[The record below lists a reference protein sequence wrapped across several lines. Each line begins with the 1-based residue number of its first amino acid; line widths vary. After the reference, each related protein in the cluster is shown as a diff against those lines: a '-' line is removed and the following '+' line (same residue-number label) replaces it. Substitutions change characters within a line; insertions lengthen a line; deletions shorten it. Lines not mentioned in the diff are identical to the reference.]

1 MDIKPIETRYKGYK
15 FRSRLEA
22 KWAVFF
28 DACGIDWDYEPEGY
42 DLGDGIYYLPDFV
55 LHNVKAKGF
64 SGDLYVE
71 VKGHMTEEDELKIE
85 KFYEVFSDNNELPV
99 SKKPLLVVGNIP
111 YGKDIFDLYYDTM
124 DIKSQ
129 QQTGCHLYFSYVPIM
144 GLHYETIFGIGKN
157 KKPRLIYFSNCDCFF
172 NINEKATIEA
182 YQKARE
188 ARFEHGESPE

>member
-1 MDIKPIETRYKGYK
+1 MDIQPIETRYKGYR

-42 DLGDGIYYLPDFV
+42 NLGDGIYYLTDFV

-85 KFYEVFSDNNELPV
+85 KFYEVFSDNNELSV

-111 YGKDIFDLYYDTM
+111 YGKDIIDLFNSTM
-124 DIKSQ
+124 DIKRQ
-129 QQTGCHLYFSYVPIM
+129 QQIGFLLYFSYVPIM
-144 GLHYETIFGIGKN
+144 GLYLETLFGKDN
-157 KKPRLIYFSNCDCFF
+157 NNKPRLFYFSNCDYL

>member
-1 MDIKPIETRYKGYK
+1 MDIKPIETHYKGYK

-28 DACGIDWDYEPEGY
+28 DACGIEWDYEPEGY
-42 DLGDGIYYLPDFV
+42 NLGDGIYYLPDFV

-71 VKGHMTEEDELKIE
+71 VKGHMTEEDEVKIE

-111 YGKDIFDLYYDTM
+111 YGKDKIELFNSVG
-124 DIKSQ
+124 DIKKQ
-129 QQTGCHLYFSYVPIM
+129 QIGCSLYFSYVPIM
-144 GLHYETIFGIGKN
+144 GLYLDAIFSIDN
-157 KKPRLIYFSNCDCFF
+157 NNKPRLTFF
-172 NINEKATIEA
+172 TYDENYWKINEEATIKA